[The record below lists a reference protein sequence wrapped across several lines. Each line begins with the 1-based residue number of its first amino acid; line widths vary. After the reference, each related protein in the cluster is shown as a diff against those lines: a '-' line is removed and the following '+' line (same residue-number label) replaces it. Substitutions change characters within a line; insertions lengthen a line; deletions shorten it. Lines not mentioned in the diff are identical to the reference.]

1 MYPTRSIKIT
11 ETAYK
16 TLIQIRDAVKP
27 KPTIASLVADMIDR
41 YKIKQTPKAKR

>member
-27 KPTIASLVADMIDR
+27 KPTIAALVADMIDR
-41 YKIKQTPKAKR
+41 YKIRPEKKGKR